1 MELARRDPNSR
12 RTSGGRYSV
21 EQSSSP
27 SLLHHN
33 DPIGNPEASFIP
45 PQARTKRRATAPYTG
60 SPRQGGQRRL
70 GPEAVVLHALA
81 VGGPRA
87 IAVMSDY
94 RKCRR
99 AAASR
104 LAGVVT
110 KSAVKAVAEEDRRE
124 KKRNDVIDAVVGD
137 AVVAVVEDAVDVVN
151 EAFCRLICQR
161 TRGVHLCG
169 RVGGGAL
176 VPMLMKT
183 IGDVVSEKTNVW
195 LI

>member
-12 RTSGGRYSV
+12 RTSGGS
-21 EQSSSP
+21 
-27 SLLHHN
+27 
-33 DPIGNPEASFIP
+33 
-45 PQARTKRRATAPYTG
+45 
-60 SPRQGGQRRL
+60 RQGGQRRL

-124 KKRNDVIDAVVGD
+124 KKRSSPWTSAAAVSSYER
-137 AVVAVVEDAVDVVN
+137 AH
-151 EAFCRLICQR
+151 RPLPLPWKR
-161 TRGVHLCG
+161 R
-169 RVGGGAL
+169 
-176 VPMLMKT
+176 
-183 IGDVVSEKTNVW
+183 
-195 LI
+195 